1 MSRKEEKKSLQYLL
15 EKYTPVKYDQNKVSF
30 QKDGV
35 KFIVSLNLGRR
46 KKITIIF
53 DNEEIILGKLQNL
66 KNVIKKLSEK
76 RSQALKDSQDY
87 VNIMS
92 GDEEEEEDYVKVI
105 APRFKKN
112 KSKNPKKSLKKPKS
126 LKRAKSLKRVK
137 SLKRAKSLKKTSKL
151 LKHN

>member
-1 MSRKEEKKSLQYLL
+1 MSRKEEKKSLQDLL

-35 KFIVSLNLGRR
+35 KFIVSLNLGRG
-46 KKITIIF
+46 KKITITF

-92 GDEEEEEDYVKVI
+92 GDEEEEEEDYVKVT

-112 KSKNPKKSLKKPKS
+112 KSKKPKKSLKKP
-126 LKRAKSLKRVK
+126 K